1 MRNQLQKNRMR
12 QYFIAAAVSILKS
25 EGPSGIS
32 ARNVAKRAGYSYA
45 TLYNYFNDIYDL
57 AFECQKQFCNECS
70 FYVRSESQGS
80 EPGIERIKAI
90 CRAYAKYFLQNP
102 GIFNLFFTYKDPDNL
117 AGQDYIANKLLPE
130 LTAQDFKIL
139 GENEFIS
146 EEKGEKIKTQ
156 LLVTITGMLLL
167 FLNRGFPES
176 FSEFVSQLDDSLDYL
191 LRV

>member
-1 MRNQLQKNRMR
+1 MEFCVLASGSNGNAIYVGSRSSGAGVL
-12 QYFIAAAVSILKS
+12 LD
-25 EGPSGIS
+25 SGIS
-32 ARNVAKRAGYSYA
+32 RRQIKLR
-45 TLYNYFNDIYDL
+45 L
-57 AFECQKQFCNECS
+57 
-70 FYVRSESQGS
+70 SEKG
-80 EPGIERIKAI
+80 
-90 CRAYAKYFLQNP
+90 
-102 GIFNLFFTYKDPDNL
+102 KDPDNL

-146 EEKGEKIKTQ
+146 KEKGEKIKTQ